1 MKLSKMAEIAARN
14 NESIPELIGMF
25 AESLENTNNRLE
37 NIENAIRELAPK
49 VTANNT
55 QMAEVM
61 TAIGNLK
68 TTTTK
73 NSEEIK
79 ILKVWL
85 DKKTLAKVS
94 EIDAEKDMVIV
105 HRKNDGMLP
114 NDRKAV
120 VVNE

>member
-1 MKLSKMAEIAARN
+1 MAEIAARN